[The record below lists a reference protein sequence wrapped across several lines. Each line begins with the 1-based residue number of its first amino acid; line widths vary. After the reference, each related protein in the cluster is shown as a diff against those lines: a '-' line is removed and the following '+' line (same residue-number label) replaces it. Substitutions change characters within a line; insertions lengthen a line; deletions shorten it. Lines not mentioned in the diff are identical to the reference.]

1 MPWIES
7 HTLLIG
13 HRKVV
18 GCARELR
25 IKPVYLVGHLHAF
38 WHTVLEQC
46 EDGDITSWDLRFIA
60 EAASWTGDPERFF
73 HALTNSGRPWIDLIP
88 NRELPGVPGKLVHDW
103 LDSAG
108 RYLDSRYRTAD
119 PARLCTIWKKHG
131 REYRLNKTQIAR
143 IQELSLPTD
152 FPPDPDNPDKITQSV
167 GTRTRT
173 PARTDQNLDSE
184 NPGTGDIALHSN
196 QGVGGVPTVAQV
208 AEYISEI
215 KAKDPKAYLN
225 VNPQDEAHAICD
237 KALSGGISWG
247 QDWRAT
253 VRTWLRHIASGKFG
267 PNVALI
273 RSNGGSRSNGHP
285 PRDNLR
291 RSPPE
296 PQPEPSSVPIAQA
309 YESLS
314 GLPEDDRL
322 KLLVN
327 GYGEQ
332 AVRAFIA
339 SLIDSE
345 VAT

>member
-237 KALSGGISWG
+237 KALQANLG
-247 QDWRAT
+247 
-253 VRTWLRHIASGKFG
+253 RT
-267 PNVALI
+267 
-273 RSNGGSRSNGHP
+273 SRSFAQMADRDRTATHP
-285 PRDNLR
+285 
-291 RSPPE
+291 
-296 PQPEPSSVPIAQA
+296 ATTC
-309 YESLS
+309 
-314 GLPEDDRL
+314 DDRHPNRNPSPRRCPL
-322 KLLVN
+322 PRRMSHSPDFPRMTGLNSWSTGTVSKPS
-327 GYGEQ
+327 
-332 AVRAFIA
+332 AR
-339 SLIDSE
+339 SSPR
-345 VAT
+345 